1 MFSFVNYLS
10 LNKELQTTKA
20 FIWLEKQIK
29 LKKIYLIISILLF
42 NLCSA
47 SSGEGVTSLS
57 NDTTTTLVIVE
68 EDYPIVLTRCLNE
81 EMGYSIPTP
90 FDIQDLKTTIS
101 QLSNS
106 KDEEAQLSEDVNY
119 CINKYDLW
127 SDSSS
132 LNPEELAKLYDENLE
147 LAKCLREKGLNVSDP
162 SQQEPKLD
170 LSELK
175 KSKDDI
181 TPLLQECG
189 YGVLQNEK

>member
-1 MFSFVNYLS
+1 M
-10 LNKELQTTKA
+10 
-20 FIWLEKQIK
+20 
-29 LKKIYLIISILLF
+29 
-42 NLCSA
+42 NLA
-47 SSGEGVTSLS
+47 VEEEVTIEEEETVTE
-57 NDTTTTLVIVE
+57 DTTTTSVIVE
-68 EDYPIVLTRCLNE
+68 EDYPFILTQCLNE
-81 EMGYSIPTP
+81 EKGYNIVTP

-106 KDEEAQLSEDVNY
+106 KDEELQLGEDVNY
-119 CINKYDLW
+119 CINKYNLW
-127 SDSSS
+127 SESSTS
-132 LNPEELAKLYDENLE
+132 NPEELAKLYDENLE
-147 LAKCLREKGLNVSDP
+147 LAKCLREKGIEVEDP